1 MLVARD
7 LARSPEFKLVFAIG
21 RAHGAGA
28 RCSGWRIL
36 GQHYDTPIATPMS
49 NHDHSLKAS
58 SLRVLDT
65 DVSRRLRELDV
76 LRPARELPLGVSRG

>member
-1 MLVARD
+1 MLVARAV
-7 LARSPEFKLVFAIG
+7 ARSPEFKLVFAIG

-28 RCSGWRIL
+28 RCSGWCIP
-36 GQHYDTPIATPMS
+36 GQQYNTPIATPMS
-49 NHDHSLKAS
+49 NHDHSPFG
-58 SLRVLDT
+58 VLDT